1 MNIGYVMKMD
11 NISRENKILNIFRKK
26 IKVIK
31 KEEDTYL
38 YVYINEKFN
47 SKKLRKIG
55 QRINKKI
62 YEEGI
67 KTIVLSDDINPIKE
81 IREELINN
89 NVLDGRWLFNYL
101 ILDTIEYVLDKKKKK
116 VEESEISILVNETAD
131 VNIQN
136 IQQIARVVKNLNIV
150 TNNIDVFKQIEDK
163 LYNDLGI
170 AIRVTNNKRKSLIK
184 SDVIINLDFNDE
196 TIAKYTLPPNGI
208 VININRKVALKKR
221 FNGINISSYKI
232 SVPVKYKL
240 ANFKDNVMYESK
252 IYSKTP
258 YENIIQRIRRDD
270 IKVLGL
276 IGNNGI
282 IQPKEYV

>member
-11 NISRENKILNIFRKK
+11 NISSNNKIINIFRKK

-31 KEEDTYL
+31 KEEDTYF
-38 YVYINEKFN
+38 YVYIDKKFN
-47 SKKLRKIG
+47 TKKLRKIG

-101 ILDTIEYVLDKKKKK
+101 ILDTIEYVLDKKKKPI
-116 VEESEISILVNETAD
+116 EESEISILVNETSD

-136 IQQIARVVKNLNIV
+136 IQQIAGVVKNLNIV

-208 VININRKVALKKR
+208 VVNINRKVALKKR
-221 FNGINISSYKI
+221 FNGINISNYKI

-258 YENIIQRIRRDD
+258 YENIIQRIKKDD
-270 IKVLGL
+270 VKVLEL

>member
-208 VININRKVALKKR
+208 VVNINRKVALKKR
-221 FNGINISSYKI
+221 FNGINISNYKI

-258 YENIIQRIRRDD
+258 YENIIQRIKKDD
-270 IKVLGL
+270 VKVLGL

>member
-11 NISRENKILNIFRKK
+11 NISSNNKIINIFRKK

-31 KEEDTYL
+31 KEEDTYF
-38 YVYINEKFN
+38 YVYIDKKFN
-47 SKKLRKIG
+47 TKKLRKIG

-67 KTIVLSDDINPIKE
+67 KTIVLSDDINAIKE

-101 ILDTIEYVLDKKKKK
+101 ILDTIEYVLDKKKKPI
-116 VEESEISILVNETAD
+116 EESEISILVNETSD

-136 IQQIARVVKNLNIV
+136 ILQIARVVKNLNII

-196 TIAKYTLPPNGI
+196 TITKYTLPPNGI
-208 VININRKVALKKR
+208 VVNINRKVALKKR

-258 YENIIQRIRRDD
+258 YENIIQRIRKDD

>member
-258 YENIIQRIRRDD
+258 YENIIQRIRKDD

>member
-208 VININRKVALKKR
+208 VVNINRKVALKKR
-221 FNGINISSYKI
+221 FNGINISNYKI

-252 IYSKTP
+252 IYSKTL
-258 YENIIQRIRRDD
+258 YENIIQRIRKDD
-270 IKVLGL
+270 IKILGL